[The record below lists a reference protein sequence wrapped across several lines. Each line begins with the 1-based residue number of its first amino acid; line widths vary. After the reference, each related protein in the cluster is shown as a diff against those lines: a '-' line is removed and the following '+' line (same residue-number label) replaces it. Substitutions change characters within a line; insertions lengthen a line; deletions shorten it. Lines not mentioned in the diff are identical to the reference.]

1 MFRVRIDPIAG
12 RRWRLRLGVLATSL
26 CLAATASVAVT
37 QSATAAPATQPQ
49 PHNTIVPRP
58 SHAAPMASG
67 GPLYSHGGPVQNAPA
82 VYLLFWGFTSDP
94 QGEESYLQSFLNHVG
109 CTSWLKTVNQYG
121 GGYCSIYKGA
131 WADSSIPPT
140 TPTDAQ
146 IQSEALAFANYLG
159 LSHSNVNAQL
169 VIATPTGHS
178 TSGFGSSYCAYH
190 GVVGGTSL
198 SYTDLPYMSDAGYS
212 CGWGSVTGSPEDGVS
227 IVEGHELAEA
237 ITDPLLNAWYDAN
250 GSEIGDICAWTGLA
264 DINLNGSYF
273 AMQPLWSNR
282 ANACVQSS

>member
-1 MFRVRIDPIAG
+1 MSRVKFDSAIA
-12 RRWRLRLGVLATSL
+12 RRWPLRLGVLVASL

-37 QSATAAPATQPQ
+37 QSANAAPAAQ
-49 PHNTIVPRP
+49 PHITIVPRP

-82 VYLLFWGFTSDP
+82 VYVLFWGWTSDP
-94 QGEESYLQSFLNHVG
+94 YGAQSYLQNLLSHVG

-131 WADSSIPPT
+131 WSDSSTPPT

-146 IQSEALAFANYLG
+146 IQNEALAFANYLG

-190 GVVGGTSL
+190 GVVSGTSL
-198 SYTDLPYMSDAGYS
+198 SYTDLPYMPDAGYS
-212 CGWGSVTGSPEDGVS
+212 CGWGSVTGSALDGVS

-237 ITDPLLNAWYDAN
+237 ITDPLLNAWYDSS

-264 DINLNGSYF
+264 NINLNGSYF

-282 ANACVQSS
+282 ANACVQAS